1 MNLPEISINR
11 YVLAYMLS
19 GVLVLFGLVS
29 YERIG
34 VDRNPAIEFPMIT
47 VSTALPGANPEIIDA
62 SVTNIIESA
71 VNSIPGIEH
80 IESTSN
86 PGVSVVAIRFALEK
100 NVDVAFNDVQAKVNQ
115 VLRKLPVDADPP
127 VVAKVEFGS
136 MPVMWLALS
145 GNRTLQQLNLYASNV
160 IKKRLETIDGVGEVR
175 IGGSRP
181 RTIRI
186 NLDTTRMAAFG
197 ITAQD
202 VMAAFAREHV
212 QLPGGYMAEG
222 KRDDLIKLDTE
233 FHNVDELAGMIVV
246 YRNGLNIRL
255 KEIARVEDGLADFRS
270 LARYNGEPTVG
281 IGIVKI
287 ANTNTVAIVDE
298 VKRRL
303 DKEIIPQL
311 PAGMHIG
318 IATNDA
324 DLITDIIEG
333 LKSHLIEGTLLAALV
348 VWLFLKNLRS
358 TLIVSAAI
366 PVSLLGAVAVM
377 YFAGYTFNIM
387 TMLALL
393 LLIGVVVDDAI
404 VVLENI
410 YRTREENASL
420 DRVAAA
426 RQGTRQ
432 VVFAVLAAS
441 LTLVAIFAPV
451 IFMQGIIGQ
460 FFQSFAVVVT
470 VGVLVSLFVSLTLT
484 PMLCSRYL
492 SIPKQ
497 HGRLY
502 RTLDGVFRAM
512 DDGYRRLLD
521 LGLRHRWKVVVLTVL
536 VVMSSGYFFG
546 HIGKGFMP
554 EEDESRFMITFKTP
568 TGSGIAYT
576 AERLNRVEAVL
587 KSHPEIRSFFTLVG
601 SDSGGNVSNGSAI
614 VRMVPKKDRD
624 IRQAALMKVV
634 QQELNQLPGIQ
645 AFAAQIPMVGGVR
658 GEPLQFSLVGPNL
671 YKVAELADA
680 LKQRLSADPGMGEV
694 DMTLV
699 LDLPQVSLELAR
711 TRLSSLGIAPVDVA
725 QAINVLGG
733 GMDIAKYNDVPGDGE
748 RYDVRLKAGEGQVV
762 KPADLSRLYVRAAN
776 GEMIRLDNLARLNEG
791 VGPATISR
799 YDLQYSANFFAT
811 PTVPEGDASQKLFG
825 HVAQMDIPLGYQ
837 VRLKGRAEE
846 FAKTAGYM
854 LLAFVMAIVLVY
866 MVLASQFNSFIQP
879 LIIMVAQPLAIIGGV
894 FGLWLFNHSLNIY
907 SMIGLVLLIGLVAKN
922 SILLVDLTNQLR
934 DQGKGIS
941 EALLEACPIRMRP
954 VVMTSLTVILAML
967 PAAIGVGAG
976 ADTNGPLAVAVI
988 GGMISS
994 TLLTLVVVPAVYSL
1008 VEHGLQ
1014 HLHAWREKIKMKLHR
1029 EAS

>member
-11 YVLAYMLS
+11 YVLAFMLS

-34 VDRNPAIEFPMIT
+34 VDRNPAIEFPMIS
-47 VSTALPGANPEIIDA
+47 VSTTLAGANPEIIDA

-80 IESTSN
+80 IESRSN
-86 PGVSVVAIRFALEK
+86 PGVSVVAIRFSLEK

-115 VLRKLPVDADPP
+115 VLRKLPVEADPP

-136 MPVMWLALS
+136 MPIMWLTLS
-145 GNRTLQQLNLYASNV
+145 GNRTLQQLNLYASNT
-160 IKKRLETIDGVGEVR
+160 IKKRLETIGGVGEVR

-186 NLDTTRMAAFG
+186 QLDTTRMAAFR
-197 ITAQD
+197 ITSQE
-202 VMAAFAREHV
+202 VIAAFQREHV
-212 QLPGGYMAEG
+212 QLPGGYMANNDNEE
-222 KRDDLIKLDTE
+222 LIKLDTE
-233 FHNVDELAGMIVV
+233 FHDVDELSGMIVTD
-246 YRNGLNIRL
+246 RGGLNIRVRD
-255 KEIARVEDGLADFRS
+255 IAVVEDGLADFRS

-287 ANTNTVAIVDE
+287 SNTNTVAIVDE

-303 DKEIIPQL
+303 ESEIIPQL
-311 PAGMHIG
+311 PPGMHIG
-318 IATNDA
+318 IATNEA
-324 DLITDIIEG
+324 DLITDIIVG

-377 YFAGYTFNIM
+377 YFSGYTFNIM
-387 TMLALL
+387 TLLALL

-410 YRTREENASL
+410 YRTRETTDL

-492 SIPKQ
+492 DIPKQ

-502 RTLDGVFRAM
+502 RALDAVFRRM
-512 DDGYRRLLD
+512 DDSYRYLLG
-521 LGLRHRWKVVVLTVL
+521 LGLRHRWKVVVVTVA

-568 TGSGIAYT
+568 TGSGIQYT
-576 AERLNRVEAVL
+576 GDRLVRIEAL
-587 KSHPEIRSFFTLVG
+587 LNSRPEIRSFFTLVG
-601 SDSGGNVSNGSAI
+601 GDSSGNVSSGSAI
-614 VRMVPKKDRD
+614 VRMVPQEART

-634 QQELNQLPGIQ
+634 QQELNQIPGVQ
-645 AFAAQIPMVGGVR
+645 AFAAQIPMVGGQR
-658 GEPLQFSLVGPNL
+658 GEPLQFALVGPDL
-671 YKVAELADA
+671 YRLAELAGT
-680 LKQRLSADPGMGEV
+680 LKQQLSTDPDMGEV
-694 DMTLV
+694 DMALV
-699 LDLPQVSLELAR
+699 LDLPQVALELSR
-711 TRLSSLGIAPVDVA
+711 SRLSSLGIAPRDVA

-733 GMDIAKYNDVPGDGE
+733 GMDVAKYNDEPGDGE
-748 RYDVRLKAGEGQVV
+748 RYDVRLKAGDGMVV
-762 KPADLSRLYVRAAN
+762 RPADLGRLYVRAAS
-776 GEMIRLDNLARLNEG
+776 GEMIRLDNVARLSSG
-791 VGPATISR
+791 VGPATITR
-799 YDLQYSANFFAT
+799 YDLQYAANFFAT
-811 PTVPEGDASQKLFG
+811 PAVAEGDAAQKLFQ
-825 HVAQMDIPLGYQ
+825 VVEQMKLPIGYQ

-846 FAKTAGYM
+846 FGKTAGYM

-894 FGLWLFNHSLNIY
+894 FALWLMNHSLNIY

-934 DQGKGIS
+934 NQGREVN

-967 PAAIGVGAG
+967 PAASGVGAG

-1008 VEHGLQ
+1008 VENGLR
-1014 HLHAWREKIKMKLHR
+1014 HLHQRLESLKLKFNRGH
-1029 EAS
+1029 S

>member
-11 YVLAYMLS
+11 HVLAYMLS
-19 GVLVLFGLVS
+19 GVLMLFGLVS

-34 VDRNPAIEFPMIT
+34 VDRNPSIEFPMIS
-47 VSTALPGANPEIIDA
+47 VSTALPGANPEIIDS

-86 PGVSVVAIRFALEK
+86 PGVSIVAIRFALEK
-100 NVDVAFNDVQAKVNQ
+100 SVDVAFNDVQAKVNQ
-115 VLRKLPVDADPP
+115 VLRKLPTDADPP

-136 MPVMWLALS
+136 MPIMWLSLS
-145 GNRTLQQLNLYASNV
+145 GNRTLQQLNVYASNV

-175 IGGSRP
+175 IGGSRE
-181 RTIRI
+181 RTIRV
-186 NLDTTRMAAFG
+186 NLDTTRMAAYK
-197 ITAQD
+197 ITPQE
-202 VMAAFAREHV
+202 VIAAFKREHV
-212 QLPGGYMAEG
+212 QLPGGFLTDG
-222 KRDDLIKLDTE
+222 TKDDLIKLDTE
-233 FHNVDELAGMIVV
+233 FHNVDDLAGMSVA
-246 YRNGLNIRL
+246 YRGGLNITLRD
-255 KEIARVEDGLADFRS
+255 IAEVEDSLADYRS

-287 ANTNTVAIVDE
+287 ANTNTVAIIDE

-303 DKEIIPQL
+303 EQEIKPQL
-311 PAGMHIG
+311 PPGMSIG

-324 DLITDIIEG
+324 DLITDIIGG
-333 LKSHLIEGTLLAALV
+333 LKAHLYEGTLLAALV
-348 VWLFLKNLRS
+348 VWIFLKNLRS
-358 TLIVSAAI
+358 TLIISAAI

-410 YRTREENASL
+410 YRTREENVGLNS
-420 DRVAAA
+420 VEAAK
-426 RQGTRQ
+426 QGTRQ

-451 IFMQGIIGQ
+451 IFMKGIIGQ

-492 SIPKQ
+492 SIPKR
-497 HGRLY
+497 HGKLY
-502 RTLDGVFRAM
+502 GVLDRAFHAM
-512 DDGYRRLLD
+512 DEAYRALLE
-521 LGLRHRWKVVVLTVL
+521 LSLRHRWKVVVLTVL

-546 HIGKGFMP
+546 NIGKGFMP
-554 EEDESRFMITFKTP
+554 DEDESRFLITFKTP
-568 TGSGIAYT
+568 TGSSIDYT
-576 AERLNRVEAVL
+576 EERLRLVEAVIQN
-587 KSHPEIRSFFTLVG
+587 HAEISSYFSLI
-601 SDSGGNVSNGSAI
+601 GGDRADNVSTGSVV
-614 VRMVPKKDRD
+614 VRMVPKSERN
-624 IRQAALMKVV
+624 IRQAEFMKGV
-634 QQELNQLPGIQ
+634 QQELNQIPGIR
-645 AFAAQIPMVGGVR
+645 AFASQIPMIGGNR
-658 GEPLQFSLVGPNL
+658 GEPLQFSLVGQDL
-671 YKVAELADA
+671 YKVAELADK
-680 LKQRLSADPGMGEV
+680 LKQRIVGDDRLGQI

-699 LDLPQVSLELAR
+699 LDLPQVELEMVRSRLA
-711 TRLSSLGIAPVDVA
+711 SLGIAPVDVA
-725 QAINVLGG
+725 QAINILGG
-733 GMDIAKYNDVPGDGE
+733 GVDIAKYNDVPGDGE
-748 RYDVRLKAGEGQVV
+748 RYDVRLKAGEDMVA
-762 KPADLSRLYVRAAN
+762 KPADLGRLYVRAAN

-791 VGPATISR
+791 VGPAVISR
-799 YDLQYSANFFAT
+799 YDLQYSANFYGT
-811 PTVPEGDASQKLFG
+811 PSVAEGDAAKILFEHVEEMKL
-825 HVAQMDIPLGYQ
+825 PLGYQ

-854 LLAFVMAIVLVY
+854 ALAFIMAIILIY

-879 LIIMVAQPLAIIGGV
+879 LIIMVAQPLAIIGGG
-894 FGLWLFNHSLNIY
+894 FGLWLMNHSLNIY

-934 DQGKGIS
+934 DQGKGITD
-941 EALLEACPIRMRP
+941 ALAEACPIRMRP
-954 VVMTSLTVILAML
+954 VLMTSLTVILAML

-976 ADTNGPLAVAVI
+976 SDTNGPLAVAVI

-1008 VEHGLQ
+1008 IENGLQ
-1014 HLHAWREKIKMKLHR
+1014 KVTLRFFHAK
-1029 EAS
+1029 ASH

>member
-47 VSTALPGANPEIIDA
+47 VSTALPGANPEIIDS

-86 PGVSVVAIRFALEK
+86 PGVSIVAIRFALEK
-100 NVDVAFNDVQAKVNQ
+100 SVDVAFNDVQAKVNQ
-115 VLRKLPVDADPP
+115 VLRKLPTDADPP

-136 MPVMWLALS
+136 MPIMWLSLS
-145 GNRTLQQLNLYASNV
+145 GNRTLQQLNVYATNV

-175 IGGSRP
+175 IGGSRE
-181 RTIRI
+181 RTIRV
-186 NLDTTRMAAFG
+186 NLDPSRMAAYG
-197 ITAQD
+197 ITPQE
-202 VMAAFAREHV
+202 VIAAFKREHV
-212 QLPGGYMAEG
+212 QLPGGFMTAG
-222 KRDDLIKLDTE
+222 SQDDLIKLDTE
-233 FHNVDELAGMIVV
+233 FHKVDELAGMIVAN
-246 YRNGLNIRL
+246 RSGLNITLR
-255 KEIARVEDGLADFRS
+255 EIAEVEDALADYRS

-303 DKEIIPQL
+303 DEVIRPQL
-311 PAGMHIG
+311 PPGMEIG
-318 IATNDA
+318 VATNDA

-410 YRTREENASL
+410 YRTREEHREMDS
-420 DRVAAA
+420 VAAA
-426 RQGTRQ
+426 KQGTRQ

-451 IFMQGIIGQ
+451 IFMKGIIGQ

-492 SIPKQ
+492 SIPKR

-502 RTLDGVFRAM
+502 RMLDHVFHAM
-512 DDGYRRLLD
+512 DNGYRALLE
-521 LGLRHRWKVVVLTVL
+521 LGLRHRWKVVLLTIA
-536 VVMSSGYFFG
+536 VVYSSGYFFG
-546 HIGKGFMP
+546 NIGKGFMP
-554 EEDESRFMITFKTP
+554 EEDESRFMVTLKTP
-568 TGSGIAYT
+568 TGSSIDYT
-576 AERLNRVEAVL
+576 AERLQKVEAVIQ
-587 KSHPEIRSFFTLVG
+587 SHPEIRSYFSLLGGGRADSVNTG
-601 SDSGGNVSNGSAI
+601 SVI
-614 VRMVPKKDRD
+614 VRMVPQTERT
-624 IRQAALMKVV
+624 IRQAALMKTV
-634 QQELNQLPGIQ
+634 QRELNQIPGIR
-645 AFAAQIPMVGGVR
+645 AFASQIPMVGGNR
-658 GEPLQFSLVGPNL
+658 GEPLQFSLVGTDL
-671 YKVAELADA
+671 YKVAEFADG
-680 LKQRLSADPGMGEV
+680 LKQRLAADERLGQI

-699 LDLPQVSLELAR
+699 MDLPQVELELVR
-711 TRLSSLGIAPVDVA
+711 SRLATLGIAPVDVA
-725 QAINVLGG
+725 QAINILGG
-733 GMDIAKYNDVPGDGE
+733 GVDIAKFNDVPGDGE
-748 RYDVRLKAGEGQVV
+748 RYDVRLKAGEGKVAR
-762 KPADLSRLYVRAAN
+762 PADLGRLYVRAAN

-791 VGPATISR
+791 VGPAVISR
-799 YDLQYSANFFAT
+799 YDLQYSANFYGT
-811 PTVPEGDASQKLFG
+811 PTVAEGDASKILFE
-825 HVAQMDIPLGYQ
+825 HVEAMDLPLGYQ

-854 LLAFVMAIVLVY
+854 ALAFIMAIVLVY

-879 LIIMVAQPLAIIGGV
+879 LIIMVAQPLAIIGGG
-894 FGLWLFNHSLNIY
+894 FGLWLMDHSLNIY

-934 DQGKGIS
+934 DQGKGIG

-954 VVMTSLTVILAML
+954 VLMTSLTVILAML
-967 PAAIGVGAG
+967 PAASGVGAG

-988 GGMISS
+988 GGMVSS

-1008 VEHGLQ
+1008 VEGGLQ
-1014 HLHAWREKIKMKLHR
+1014 RLRSR
-1029 EAS
+1029 FASR

>member
-47 VSTALPGANPEIIDA
+47 VSTALPGANPESIDS

-86 PGVSVVAIRFALEK
+86 PGVSIVAIRFALEK
-100 NVDVAFNDVQAKVNQ
+100 SVDVAFNDVQAKVNQ
-115 VLRKLPVDADPP
+115 VLRQLPTDADPP

-136 MPVMWLALS
+136 MPIMWLTLS
-145 GNRTLQQLNLYASNV
+145 GNRTLQQLNLYASNT

-175 IGGSRP
+175 IGGSRE

-186 NLDTTRMAAFG
+186 NLDPSHMAAYQV
-197 ITAQD
+197 TPQE
-202 VMAAFAREHV
+202 VMAAFRREHL
-212 QLPGGYMAEG
+212 QLPGGFMSSG
-222 KRDDLIKLDTE
+222 TKDDLIKLDTE
-233 FHNVDELAGMIVV
+233 FHRVDELAGLIVA
-246 YRNGLNIRL
+246 YRGGLNITLRD
-255 KEIARVEDGLADFRS
+255 IAKVEDSLADYRS

-287 ANTNTVAIVDE
+287 ANTNTVAIVEE
-298 VKRRL
+298 VMRRL

-311 PAGMHIG
+311 PPGMAIG
-318 IATNDA
+318 IATNEA
-324 DLITDIIEG
+324 DLISDIIEG
-333 LKSHLIEGTLLAALV
+333 LKSHLVEGTLLAALV

-410 YRTREENASL
+410 YRTREENREL
-420 DRVAAA
+420 DSVAAA
-426 RQGTRQ
+426 KQGTRQ

-441 LTLVAIFAPV
+441 LTLMAIFAPV
-451 IFMQGIIGQ
+451 IFMKGIIGQ

-470 VGVLVSLFVSLTLT
+470 VGVLVSLLVSLTLT

-492 SIPKQ
+492 SIPKR

-502 RTLDGVFRAM
+502 RLLDRAFQAM
-512 DDGYRRLLD
+512 DESYRTLLG
-521 LGLRHRWKVVVLTVL
+521 LGLRHRWKVVILTVL

-568 TGSGIAYT
+568 TGSSIDYT
-576 AERLNRVEAVL
+576 AERLDKVEAVL
-587 KSHPEIRSFFTLVG
+587 QSHPEVRSTFSLVG
-601 SDSGGNVSNGSAI
+601 GGRAESVNSGSVI
-614 VRMVPKKDRD
+614 VRLVPQTERTM
-624 IRQAALMKVV
+624 RQAVMMKSV
-634 QQELNQLPGIQ
+634 QQELNQIPGVQ
-645 AFAAQIPMVGGVR
+645 AFASQIPMVGGNR
-658 GEPLQFSLVGPNL
+658 GEPLQFSLVGPDL
-671 YKVAELADA
+671 YKVAELAGK
-680 LKQRLSADPGMGEV
+680 LKQRLADDPKLGQI

-699 LDLPQVSLELAR
+699 LDLPQVELELAR
-711 TRLSSLGIAPVDVA
+711 SRLASLGISPLEVA

-733 GMDIAKYNDVPGDGE
+733 GVNIAKYNDVPGDGE
-748 RYDVRLKAGEGQVV
+748 RYDVRLKAGDGQVTR
-762 KPADLSRLYVRAAN
+762 PTDLARLYVRASN
-776 GEMIRLDNLARLNEG
+776 GEMIRLDNLARLNSG
-791 VGPATISR
+791 VGPAVISR
-799 YDLQYSANFFAT
+799 YDLQYSANFYGT
-811 PTVPEGDASQKLFG
+811 PTVAEGDAARILNQ
-825 HVAQMDIPLGYQ
+825 HVEEVGLPLGYQ

-846 FAKTAGYM
+846 FTKTAGYM
-854 LLAFVMAIVLVY
+854 ALAFVMAIVLVY

-879 LIIMVAQPLAIIGGV
+879 LIIMVAQPLAIIGGGV
-894 FGLWLFNHSLNIY
+894 GLWLMNHSLNIY

-934 DQGKGIS
+934 AQGKGIS
-941 EALLEACPIRMRP
+941 DALLEACPIRMRP

-967 PAAIGVGAG
+967 PAASGVGAG

-1008 VEHGLQ
+1008 VENGLQ
-1014 HLHAWREKIKMKLHR
+1014 QLREWQAR
-1029 EAS
+1029 VSVRFFSENV